1 MNKRQEFENAFADIF
16 QFDNGTEVCE
26 YHVMLHVTSSRLS
39 FDQQL
44 EAILSAYNQ
53 LLEGTLQG
61 AQAVFKRY
69 FLSDAA
75 NQADDVIVADV
86 TDCAKSIIQQAPLDG
101 TKIALW
107 VYLMT
112 NVQTGIGKSGLYEV
126 RHGAFRHLWNGSAH
140 NMAANSEY
148 QTRLLFNEYN
158 MQLIQEGCTLE
169 ANCIRTWFFVNDVD
183 LNYGGVVRA
192 RNQFFFTQ
200 GLTVNTHF
208 IASTGIG
215 GRQQDPNVLSQMDN
229 YAIAGVKKE
238 QIHYLY
244 ASTHLNRTSDYGVSF
259 ERGTQVNYADRRH
272 VFISGTASINNKGE
286 VVYPKDIIRQTR
298 RMWENV
304 EALLAEADCNFNDV
318 AEMVVY
324 LRDTADYELVRELYE
339 ERFAGKPYVIVHA
352 PVCRPGW
359 LIEMECMAVKAVVK
373 GYSDMMTSM
382 NLKRLALLL
391 YFTFLPFYFFTS
403 VSARSIQTINAD
415 KAREVARE
423 QVVWKGR
430 LCPFS
435 TFALDFLESVYGRSS
450 YKGLSPEQV
459 VYGWLLRPEV
469 WKDEP
474 MIHIPDANLRQQ
486 LNISGEYAKFSELF
500 DDTLGYKL
508 NTIDSDLPERLRQLA
523 REAPAAVNLDEKVG
537 EIILLTKGE
546 LIQPRPADLEPL
558 PSWRIDLEILWNNT
572 PSWVFLILIV
582 IVIAILW
589 RVVKS

>member
-1 MNKRQEFENAFADIF
+1 
-16 QFDNGTEVCE
+16 
-26 YHVMLHVTSSRLS
+26 
-39 FDQQL
+39 
-44 EAILSAYNQ
+44 
-53 LLEGTLQG
+53 
-61 AQAVFKRY
+61 
-69 FLSDAA
+69 
-75 NQADDVIVADV
+75 
-86 TDCAKSIIQQAPLDG
+86 
-101 TKIALW
+101 
-107 VYLMT
+107 
-112 NVQTGIGKSGLYEV
+112 
-126 RHGAFRHLWNGSAH
+126 
-140 NMAANSEY
+140 
-148 QTRLLFNEYN
+148 
-158 MQLIQEGCTLE
+158 
-169 ANCIRTWFFVNDVD
+169 
-183 LNYGGVVRA
+183 
-192 RNQFFFTQ
+192 
-200 GLTVNTHF
+200 
-208 IASTGIG
+208 
-215 GRQQDPNVLSQMDN
+215 
-229 YAIAGVKKE
+229 
-238 QIHYLY
+238 
-244 ASTHLNRTSDYGVSF
+244 
-259 ERGTQVNYADRRH
+259 
-272 VFISGTASINNKGE
+272 
-286 VVYPKDIIRQTR
+286 
-298 RMWENV
+298 
-304 EALLAEADCNFNDV
+304 
-318 AEMVVY
+318 
-324 LRDTADYELVRELYE
+324 
-339 ERFAGKPYVIVHA
+339 
-352 PVCRPGW
+352 
-359 LIEMECMAVKAVVK
+359 
-373 GYSDMMTSM
+373 MMTSM

-459 VYGWLLRPEV
+459 VYVWLLRPEV

>member
-1 MNKRQEFENAFADIF
+1 
-16 QFDNGTEVCE
+16 
-26 YHVMLHVTSSRLS
+26 
-39 FDQQL
+39 
-44 EAILSAYNQ
+44 
-53 LLEGTLQG
+53 
-61 AQAVFKRY
+61 
-69 FLSDAA
+69 
-75 NQADDVIVADV
+75 
-86 TDCAKSIIQQAPLDG
+86 
-101 TKIALW
+101 
-107 VYLMT
+107 
-112 NVQTGIGKSGLYEV
+112 
-126 RHGAFRHLWNGSAH
+126 
-140 NMAANSEY
+140 
-148 QTRLLFNEYN
+148 
-158 MQLIQEGCTLE
+158 
-169 ANCIRTWFFVNDVD
+169 
-183 LNYGGVVRA
+183 
-192 RNQFFFTQ
+192 
-200 GLTVNTHF
+200 
-208 IASTGIG
+208 
-215 GRQQDPNVLSQMDN
+215 
-229 YAIAGVKKE
+229 
-238 QIHYLY
+238 
-244 ASTHLNRTSDYGVSF
+244 
-259 ERGTQVNYADRRH
+259 
-272 VFISGTASINNKGE
+272 
-286 VVYPKDIIRQTR
+286 
-298 RMWENV
+298 
-304 EALLAEADCNFNDV
+304 
-318 AEMVVY
+318 
-324 LRDTADYELVRELYE
+324 
-339 ERFAGKPYVIVHA
+339 
-352 PVCRPGW
+352 
-359 LIEMECMAVKAVVK
+359 
-373 GYSDMMTSM
+373 MMTSM

-450 YKGLSPEQV
+450 YKSLSPEQV

-546 LIQPRPADLEPL
+546 LIQTRPADLEPL

-582 IVIAILW
+582 IVIAIIW